1 MIRVLVMLEVL
12 AEGQVIVEEKKE
24 EEEDPSD
31 LISFE
36 VVNVLGG
43 RRRFVLILDWAA
55 YFRGSSSSE
64 SERSS
69 VNEKM
74 SRNYG
79 VSFE

>member
-12 AEGQVIVEEKKE
+12 AEGQAIVEEKKG

-36 VVNVLGG
+36 VVNILGG
-43 RRRFVLILDWAA
+43 RRRFVLILDWRAA

-69 VNEKM
+69 VSSHRSHK
-74 SRNYG
+74 S
-79 VSFE
+79 